1 MTLPLSQQVRSSCCT
16 QRIWTCDGY
25 SMSLSCS
32 DNNQW
37 VIMSEFMRVTG
48 VTLLQMSF
56 EVVPALTVGH
66 PNVSISTY
74 VVDNVV
80 EPGQGHSPSLE
91 AIRLELHHCAVG
103 LLLGEDR
110 LQVYVARVYME
121 PPLSATVSTS
131 TVCMRRRLR
140 WLASLS
146 MIDQRLDVPA
156 NDPLENTSGA
166 WRCYSIG
173 SPTSLC
179 LVGWGLGSG

>member
-1 MTLPLSQQVRSSCCT
+1 
-16 QRIWTCDGY
+16 
-25 SMSLSCS
+25 
-32 DNNQW
+32 
-37 VIMSEFMRVTG
+37 MSEFMRVTG

-91 AIRLELHHCAVG
+91 AIRLELHHCAIG

-121 PPLSATVSTS
+121 PPPQRNSKYINRLHAATIA
-131 TVCMRRRLR
+131 M
-140 WLASLS
+140 ASLLV
-146 MIDQRLDVPA
+146 DDRPA
-156 NDPLENTSGA
+156 TGCSG
-166 WRCYSIG
+166 
-173 SPTSLC
+173 
-179 LVGWGLGSG
+179 